1 MYIYDIPLFQVA
13 LWHIFSIWCI
23 SAAKA
28 ERDCIKGK
36 KGTQTVWNNRPELVQ
51 ALVCQASWEIP
62 LVLNRSLDSKVFA
75 IQSQSNFHRST
86 FFPPETQ
93 HSLNCLSRYLA
104 CFPTFCCHT
113 RMKKNPL
120 FIYSRIKNALKLL
133 AFKVGKFASGEPWS
147 SLSCETGYNVKLFF
161 LYFSLFFCYKESQ
174 TFHSTIKNK
183 CQN

>member
-1 MYIYDIPLFQVA
+1 MYIYDIPLFQAA

-62 LVLNRSLDSKVFA
+62 LGTELLVGLKSFCNPKPIQFSL
-75 IQSQSNFHRST
+75 QH

-133 AFKVGKFASGEPWS
+133 AFKVDKFASGEPWS
-147 SLSCETGYNVKLFF
+147 SLSCETD
-161 LYFSLFFCYKESQ
+161 
-174 TFHSTIKNK
+174 
-183 CQN
+183 